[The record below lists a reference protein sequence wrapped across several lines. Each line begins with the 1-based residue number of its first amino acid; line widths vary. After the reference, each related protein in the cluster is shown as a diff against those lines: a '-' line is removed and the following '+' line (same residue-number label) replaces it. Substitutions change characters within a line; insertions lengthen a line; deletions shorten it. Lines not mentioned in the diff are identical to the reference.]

1 MKKNKVLAFGL
12 CSILLLSSAFV
23 SCSNGSSSDSSSSS
37 SSSSTTQK
45 DSGSG
50 NGNGGAGNN
59 GGTTNNGGTA
69 NNGGSGNGGASAD
82 TTNTGLQA
90 KITEAKAGSTVTLTA
105 GKVAEGSSITID
117 KALTVDGNG
126 IDGLTV
132 KVSSAVSSNVV
143 LKNFKNA
150 TIKVYTPAA
159 VSSSIRSA
167 RAAEGETKKEE
178 AGEDELKKFGHD
190 VMPLYLEGCTVE
202 KLEAEEDFALY
213 LGSGEDR
220 TVIDELCLREGVEDF
235 TFIEFDEKD
244 TATADKSKVE
254 KFSIEDDGIK
264 EINLIGGTF
273 GDVDFADNFAGEID
287 FKYDREFEDQFA
299 KDDFMDET
307 FIKERDVAIADNVA
321 ASGKSGVYKLEINK
335 ADFNYLNGNVSIVF
349 LKDEQIAMLKPAGNE
364 PAAANMYKVFTPEM
378 PIYCMSFAGDFGIEL
393 DKSGLNTVFGSESY
407 IYKPVWKNGICNFK
421 TIAYDNYPVYSKEAV
436 IADIGENTVTYYVN
450 MNAVKKTDLIIGANT
465 ISSVP
470 IGGPGEKISDIDLT
484 GYKAYFAVDARK
496 MYCDFNADAANIAAE
511 EAFAIESKD
520 EYSRFADGLP
530 NPDGQAGFAKPGYI
544 TTEALKSNNSVSMDG
559 YAIEIPVY
567 NSVQFVRGMPYFIF
581 FPMNEADAYPAGAA
595 TTTDASVKVK
605 DAEYATV
612 YYFDAEGKKGAGTQV
627 NKMSLS
633 SINLRFDDFEYYTDE
648 ALTKYA
654 FDPASADPD
663 TGLVTPDTLYARP
676 YREINILM
684 IRKADEPLGSER
696 LEHAEEV
703 QLSSGEPEYYGDRLG
718 YIDTLMHD
726 IYLTYNTSTKR
737 LEDKVTISELAASVK
752 AGDTVYIALKE

>member
-12 CSILLLSSAFV
+12 CSFLLLSSAFV
-23 SCSNGSSSDSSSSS
+23 GCSNDSSSDSTNDSSSSS
-37 SSSSTTQK
+37 TPANQSA
-45 DSGSG
+45 
-50 NGNGGAGNN
+50 NGGNN
-59 GGTTNNGGTA
+59 GGKGTE
-69 NNGGSGNGGASAD
+69 
-82 TTNTGLQA
+82 TVNTGLQA
-90 KITEAKAGSTVTLTA
+90 VITAAKAGSSVSLTA
-105 GKVAEGSSITID
+105 GTVAAGSSITID

-126 IDGLTV
+126 IEGLTV
-132 KVSSAVSSNVV
+132 KISSAVKDNVF
-143 LKNFKNA
+143 LKNFKKA

-159 VSSSIRSA
+159 VSSSVRSA
-167 RAAEGETKKEE
+167 RAADGEPGNAE
-178 AGEDELKKFGHD
+178 AGKEELKKLGND
-190 VMPLYLEGCTVE
+190 VMPLYLEGCTIE
-202 KLEAEEDFALY
+202 KLEAEEDFTLY
-213 LGSGEDR
+213 LGSGKEK
-220 TVIDELCLREGVEDF
+220 TVIDELYLKEGVEDF
-235 TFIEFDEKD
+235 TFVEFDEKD
-244 TATADKSKVE
+244 TTTAEKSKVE
-254 KFSIEDDGIK
+254 KFNIEDDGIK

-321 ASGKSGVYKLEINK
+321 ASGKSGVYKFEINK
-335 ADFNYLNGNVSIVF
+335 ADFKYLNGNVSIVF
-349 LKDEQIAMLKPAGNE
+349 LKDEQIAMLNPSGNE
-364 PAAANMYKVFTPEM
+364 PAAANMYKVFTQEM
-378 PIYCMSFAGDFGIEL
+378 PIYCMSFAGDFGIEV

-436 IADIGENTVTYYVN
+436 IADVGENTVTYYVN
-450 MNAVKKTDLIIGANT
+450 MNAVKKTDLIVGANT
-465 ISSVP
+465 ISSIP

-496 MYCDFNADAANIAAE
+496 MYCDFNADAANIAAG

-530 NPDGQAGFAKPGYI
+530 NPDGQEGFAKPGYI
-544 TTEALKSNNSVSMDG
+544 TTETLKSTNSISMDG

-567 NSVQFVRGMPYFIF
+567 NSVQFLRGMPYFIF

-612 YYFDAEGKKGAGTQV
+612 YYFDAEGNKGAGTQV

-633 SINLRFDDFEYYTDE
+633 EVNLRFDDFEYYTDE
-648 ALTKYA
+648 ALTEYA
-654 FDPASADPD
+654 FDAASDP
-663 TGLVTPDTLYARP
+663 TGEKGTPDTLYARP
-676 YREINILM
+676 YREINIM
-684 IRKADEPLGSER
+684 IIRKADEPLGSER
-696 LEHAEEV
+696 LEQAGEI
-703 QLSSGEPEYYGDRLG
+703 QLSTGEPEYFGDRLG
-718 YIDTLMHD
+718 CINTGIHE
-726 IYLTYNTSTKR
+726 IYKTYNSSTKR
-737 LEDKVTISELAASVK
+737 LEDKVTISQLAASVK